1 MDRDY
6 IFFGDEDDDEK
17 ELDEYDPRRYG
28 KDMLVPTNAPTWTL
42 RAVPTGAFRE
52 DGSGGM
58 AGELSAAAKRF
69 DLGAGIFTDRS
80 NFGSYSNAAVDDG
93 DELDGKDDGPG
104 GVGLAEMLWLL
115 AASGGLRSLKGADTV
130 SRLASAE
137 YWDEV
142 GSNYDESDGF
152 GVADPPRVPP
162 ESVLQDVL
170 RDVFDTGGAGRKAR
184 KTSGGKD
191 SNTASMGNQSAKNA
205 NAAESLFP
213 TPRKSAPAHSLLA
226 RVALHAM
233 QFGNVRAVAMLW
245 QRFVREVRFAHWDRG
260 VPLPRAEN
268 SDENS
273 ENSGNDFP
281 ETAPDV
287 LACVLHQ
294 KLQMLNACIHR
305 RVARREAEFAESGVS
320 ALGPTPLAGMVIKS
334 AIRQDSVE
342 TQNWEDATGDG
353 WNDGLGDELDAWNDP
368 SATNDGD
375 GWEDPDDGI
384 DLASML
390 GGAIA
395 DKTKK
400 NDPAAEEQIAN
411 DPKEAAAAAATTS
424 ARSTRRDPRTTGA
437 PPTARRT
444 AGGAGTTATSTAT
457 RTRRP
462 RGSRARCPEV
472 SGCSGPRT
480 GRWRSRSRSSRL
492 CTPRT

>member
-115 AASGGLRSLKGADTV
+115 AASGGLRALKGADTV

-342 TQNWEDATGDG
+342 TQNWEDA
-353 WNDGLGDELDAWNDP
+353 N
-368 SATNDGD
+368 
-375 GWEDPDDGI
+375 
-384 DLASML
+384 
-390 GGAIA
+390 GGRL
-395 DKTKK
+395 
-400 NDPAAEEQIAN
+400 E
-411 DPKEAAAAAATTS
+411 
-424 ARSTRRDPRTTGA
+424 
-437 PPTARRT
+437 
-444 AGGAGTTATSTAT
+444 
-457 RTRRP
+457 RRP
-462 RGSRARCPEV
+462 RRRARRVERSV
-472 SGCSGPRT
+472 SDERRRRV
-480 GRWRSRSRSSRL
+480 GRPGRRHRPGVHAR
-492 CTPRT
+492 RRDRR